1 MILSEMPQV
10 ELLYI
15 IIAIFFLR
23 AVYILLEVIKL

>member
-15 IIAIFFLR
+15 IIGIFFLR